1 MKKRTLIIAEMLCE
15 NITNGVSRYSEML
28 YSGLP
33 IDLYKI
39 SYIKFVFSHKIIL
52 PKRIIH
58 KEYMELIVPLP
69 INSEEIIEN
78 SYWLSEFNRLVERI
92 ISPYLENDFIFHIQ
106 TMNLIS
112 LAVFLRQEYN
122 CKIVSHIHCI
132 PWKYKYSSNQLLFN
146 QIYYRLNIAGNVNES
161 YLTHFVTSNEIN
173 IIRESDAIIC
183 VTKSSKDYY
192 ERYLHAEPEKI
203 FCIYNGIRDE
213 LCNSTLKERF
223 SIHTENDNPT
233 HLLYV
238 GNVTE
243 NKGFQFVLEA
253 LRKVSD
259 IGYNYVLLVAGSVD
273 DKIKEQIEQEYK
285 NLNIKLLGHV
295 DYSRLQELY
304 KSADIG
310 LISSLFE
317 QCSYVALEMMM
328 HGLPVVYSG
337 IEELREVFGYNDNM
351 NVPVKFTIYSGLGLD
366 VDLFADKIMK
376 LMDSQDLRREV
387 GLIERKR
394 FNESFTQDQM
404 IQETIDVYNK
414 LYQYEEE

>member
-28 YSGLP
+28 YGGLP
-33 IDLYKI
+33 KDLYGI
-39 SYIKFVFSHKIIL
+39 IYIKLVFSRKIML

-58 KEYMELIVPLP
+58 KEYMEMVVPLP
-69 INSEEIIEN
+69 VNSEEIIEN
-78 SYWLSEFNRLVERI
+78 SYWLYEYNRLVEQI
-92 ISPYLENDFIFHIQ
+92 IAPYLENEFIFHIQ

-112 LAVFLRQEYN
+112 LAVLLRQKYN

-146 QIYYRLNIAGNVNES
+146 QIYYRLNIAENINE
-161 YLTHFVTSNEIN
+161 LHLAHFVTSNEIN

-192 ERYLHAEPEKI
+192 ERYLHAMPEKI

-213 LCNSTLKERF
+213 LHDQSLIKRF
-223 SIHTENDNPT
+223 SVHTENDNQL

-243 NKGFQFVLEA
+243 NKGFPFVLEA
-253 LRKVSD
+253 LYKISGK
-259 IGYNYVLLVAGSVD
+259 GYNYVLWVAGSVD
-273 DKIKEQIEQEYK
+273 DKMKKLIEQEYNK
-285 NLNIKLLGHV
+285 LNIKLLGHV

-304 KSADIG
+304 KSADVG

-328 HGLPVVYSG
+328 YGLPVVYSG
-337 IEELREVFGYNDNM
+337 IEELREVFGYNDNKDI
-351 NVPVKFTIYSGLGLD
+351 PVKFTIHSGLNLE

-387 GLIERKR
+387 SLIEHKR
-394 FNESFTQDQM
+394 FTESFTQEQM
-404 IQETIDVYNK
+404 IQETINVYNK
-414 LYQYEEE
+414 LYQE

>member
-33 IDLYKI
+33 IDLYEI
-39 SYIKFVFSHKIIL
+39 IYIKLVFSHKIML

-58 KEYMELIVPLP
+58 KEYMEMIVPLP
-69 INSEEIIEN
+69 INSEVIIEN
-78 SYWLSEFNRLVERI
+78 SYWFSEYNRLVEQI
-92 ISPYLENDFIFHIQ
+92 IAPFLENEFIFHIQ

-112 LAVFLRQEYN
+112 LAVFLRQKYN

-132 PWKYKYSSNQLLFN
+132 PWKYKYSSDQLLFN
-146 QIYYRLNIAGNVNES
+146 QIYYRLNIAKNINETQ
-161 YLTHFVTSNEIN
+161 LTHFVTSNEIS

-192 ERYLHAEPEKI
+192 ERYLHAMPEKI

-213 LCNSTLKERF
+213 LRDPSLTKRF
-223 SIHTENDNPT
+223 SVHIENNNPLR
-233 HLLYV
+233 LLYV

-243 NKGFQFVLEA
+243 NKGFPFILDA
-253 LRKVSD
+253 LRKIFD
-259 IGYNYVLLVAGSVD
+259 KGYNYVLLVAGSVD
-273 DKIKEQIEQEYK
+273 DKMKKLIEQEYNK
-285 NLNIKLLGHV
+285 LNIKLLGHV

-304 KSADIG
+304 KSADVG

-328 HGLPVVYSG
+328 YGLPVVHSG
-337 IEELREVFGYNDNM
+337 IEELYEVFGYNDNM
-351 NVPVKFTIYSGLGLD
+351 DIPVKFTIHSGLSLE
-366 VDLFADKIMK
+366 VDLFADKIIK

-394 FNESFTQDQM
+394 FIESFTQELM
-404 IQETIDVYNK
+404 IQETINVYNK
-414 LYQYEEE
+414 LYQE

>member
-28 YSGLP
+28 HSGLP
-33 IDLYKI
+33 KDLYEI
-39 SYIKFVFSHKIIL
+39 SYIKFVFSRKIML

-58 KEYMELIVPLP
+58 KEHIEMIVPLP
-69 INSEEIIEN
+69 INSEEILEN
-78 SYWLSEFNRLVERI
+78 SYWFSEYNRLVEHI

-112 LAVFLRQEYN
+112 LAVFLRQKYN

-132 PWKYKYSSNQLLFN
+132 PWKYKYSSDQLRFN
-146 QIYYRLNIAGNVNES
+146 QIYYRLNIAENINETH
-161 YLTHFVTSNEIN
+161 LTHFVTSNEVN
-173 IIRESDAIIC
+173 IIGESDAIIC

-192 ERYLHAEPEKI
+192 ERYLHAVPEKI

-213 LCNSTLKERF
+213 LRNSTLKERL
-223 SIHTENDNPT
+223 SVQSENDSPY

-243 NKGFQFVLEA
+243 NKGFPYILEA

-273 DKIKEQIEQEYK
+273 NKMIKLIEQENNK
-285 NLNIKLLGHV
+285 LNIKLLGHV

-328 HGLPVVYSG
+328 YRLPVVYSG
-337 IEELREVFGYNDNM
+337 IEELREVFGNKGNM
-351 NVPVKFTIYSGLGLD
+351 DVPVKFTIHSSLSLD

-376 LMDSQDLRREV
+376 LMDSQDLRNEV
-387 GLIERKR
+387 SLNERKR
-394 FNESFTQDQM
+394 FLELFTQEQM
-404 IQETIDVYNK
+404 IQDTISVYNK
-414 LYQYEEE
+414 LYQE